1 MRLQL
6 YLAQSQDLN
15 SSKETNNVTNAILMN
30 LESVNLLVSSL
41 LHQQQHQ
48 LEQIIPRLQINK
60 KL

>member
-15 SSKETNNVTNAILMN
+15 FSKETNNATNAILMN
-30 LESVNLLVSSL
+30 LGNVNLLVSSL

-48 LEQIIPRLQINK
+48 LEQIIHRLQINK